1 MCATAGASCDPL
13 SYHHLHR
20 SNDDMK
26 LPKFLSPL
34 KIHRRGRSKARSEI
48 GAIEGSGD
56 ADPAAPRPAEST
68 PDLGISVSTSSRLTS
83 PEEDSNGM
91 RNTLF

>member
-34 KIHRRGRSKARSEI
+34 KIHRRGRSKTRSEI
-48 GAIEGSGD
+48 GAIEGTGD
-56 ADPAAPRPAEST
+56 ADPAALRPAEST
-68 PDLGISVSTSSRLTS
+68 PDLGIGVSTSGRLTS
-83 PEEDSNGM
+83 PEEGSDGM
-91 RNTLF
+91 QNTLF